1 MVWIC
6 SRTLQAKEENLKR
19 INRAFLL
26 EGASG
31 TVIGSLFLHPYGSV
45 KAAKSAKPLLARA
58 DVDPIFFAVVKDPA
72 RTVTPR
78 KPNGHGIV
86 CRPTSWL
93 VESDVGQSRSRMN
106 LSHWD
111 EYTIEKQQ
119 ELLGRLGAAI
129 RSRQMPP
136 ARYTLVHP
144 STKISLIEREHSV
157 SMDSRLKV
165 PLAISDADAG
175 RRQSILYALKCTPA
189 RLDAGAR
196 SVQIAFLARLIL
208 VHSYS
213 PRK

>member
-6 SRTLQAKEENLKR
+6 SCTLQAKEENLKR
-19 INRAFLL
+19 MNRAFLL

-31 TVIGSLFLHPYGSV
+31 TVIASLFLHPYGSL

-58 DVDPIFFAVVKDPA
+58 EVDPMLFAVMKDPA
-72 RTVTPR
+72 RTVPPR

-86 CRPTSWL
+86 CRPHVVAGREQRWASP
-93 VESDVGQSRSRMN
+93 ERMN

-144 STKISLIEREHSV
+144 STENLTDRPRKRVSL
-157 SMDSRLKV
+157 DSRL
-165 PLAISDADAG
+165 
-175 RRQSILYALKCTPA
+175 
-189 RLDAGAR
+189 
-196 SVQIAFLARLIL
+196 
-208 VHSYS
+208 
-213 PRK
+213 